1 MRPGAGTPESEIA
14 MTLQTEHP
22 VDTSPIDVAGDAPTD
37 LDPLWRAVEPEMRT
51 RGNDIHIPIS
61 FAFAERLCEA
71 YPEADSLVV
80 RVAILLHDTG
90 WARVDET
97 KIISEGFGAN
107 WRQAQIRFEHEIKGC
122 EIAREVLPGLGY
134 DNAFIT
140 RVTDIIDGHDTR
152 AESHSIEDS
161 LVRDADR
168 LWRFNPAGIALAS
181 SWFGQTPSFYCRR
194 LRTEILPELITAAGL
209 EMATVELDRAEALL
223 KVAVL

>member
-1 MRPGAGTPESEIA
+1 
-14 MTLQTEHP
+14 MTLQTDQSI
-22 VDTSPIDVAGDAPTD
+22 DTSPIAVAADGPGD
-37 LDPLWRAVEPEMRT
+37 LDPLWRAVETEMRT
-51 RGNDIHIPIS
+51 RSNDIHVPIS

-71 YPEADSLVV
+71 YPEADALVV
-80 RVAILLHDTG
+80 RVAILLHDSG

-107 WRQAQIRFEHEIKGC
+107 WRQAQIRYEHELKGC
-122 EIAREVLPGLGY
+122 IIAREVLPGLGY
-134 DNAFIT
+134 DEAFIT

-152 AESHSIEDS
+152 VESYSIEDS

-168 LWRFNPAGIALAS
+168 LWRFTPAGIALAS

-209 EMATVELDRAEALL
+209 EMATIELDRAEALL
-223 KVAVL
+223 KIAVL